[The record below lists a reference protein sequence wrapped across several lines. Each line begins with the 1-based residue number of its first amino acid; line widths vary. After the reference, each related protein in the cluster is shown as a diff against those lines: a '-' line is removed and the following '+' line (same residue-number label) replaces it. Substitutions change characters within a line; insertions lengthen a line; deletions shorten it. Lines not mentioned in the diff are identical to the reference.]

1 MPTLV
6 RPQIPRTSLQNE
18 YIPITMFNAPWV
30 WDPPEDLPA
39 TFDKCTENTLNRGEI
54 DFSAAN
60 PDTVKLAEDK
70 EFNLTRKL
78 RMDKAAMENL
88 PSALTIPTSLDPLTM
103 SSRNCP
109 KMPQKL
115 TTNVFAPLHSL
126 TSTGPFMDY
135 KSMLTQVAAHAENG
149 EIPPLTGA
157 SYEAVHTLPTALCAD
172 VPSFDAM
179 DYIASLCHKGLAK
192 EQPKLMP
199 MGSRRMDF
207 GEEAEMSWEQRRKSD
222 FDRGSGISSLS
233 LDKRASAKSSA
244 SGGRNIGSRQ
254 GGGNSQRPGR
264 GSSVGRRSSAGSVG
278 RRSSAGN

>member
-172 VPSFDAM
+172 V
-179 DYIASLCHKGLAK
+179 
-192 EQPKLMP
+192 
-199 MGSRRMDF
+199 
-207 GEEAEMSWEQRRKSD
+207 
-222 FDRGSGISSLS
+222 
-233 LDKRASAKSSA
+233 RASISISFCVRLKENNYDNKT
-244 SGGRNIGSRQ
+244 RR
-254 GGGNSQRPGR
+254 RPLVWCDGLHCLPL
-264 GSSVGRRSSAGSVG
+264 S
-278 RRSSAGN
+278 